1 MGDAFAMTTVCIV
14 SLYNTE
20 ATSFD
25 SIQYV
30 GTGYLWYYT
39 RPVHI
44 MRPCSY
50 EHVHGHA
57 VLTIV
62 DEPECG
68 KAEGVDEFTE
78 HLLVQGNIF

>member
-1 MGDAFAMTTVCIV
+1 
-14 SLYNTE
+14 
-20 ATSFD
+20 
-25 SIQYV
+25 
-30 GTGYLWYYT
+30 
-39 RPVHI
+39 